1 MFKKLR
7 EAQKKQHYF
16 IITEKN
22 YRQKKLVMSK
32 KFCLFAKGY
41 PQLWKTDETIDY

>member
-1 MFKKLR
+1 MFKTAR
-7 EAQKKQHYF
+7 SAKKQHYF

>member
-1 MFKKLR
+1 MFKTAR
-7 EAQKKQHYF
+7 SAKKQHYF

-32 KFCLFAKGY
+32 KFCLFAEGY